1 MKIAKATPEDMKAC
15 LDLVGLLNTVDDGY
29 YPSTEEGDE
38 TFFDPNDTAHL
49 RLLYDQVKACM
60 KKAPGGLNRVVWGFC
75 CAMDSNVF
83 DHNLDHLDL
92 NPKLRGEGAVII
104 KGKVCEVGLLLEYC
118 DGWGITLQSEG
129 EIIEVTGLTE
139 EDCQAAEKWLGKD
152 LTITIAA
159 CDEVPEPG
167 PAAITGDNDGDL
179 G

>member
-29 YPSTEEGDE
+29 YPSSEECDE
-38 TFFDPNDTAHL
+38 TFFDHNDTAHL

-83 DHNLDHLDL
+83 DHNLDYLDL

-104 KGKVCEVGLLLEYC
+104 KGKVCEVGRLE
-118 DGWGITLQSEG
+118 DGCGRGIRVVSEG

-139 EDCQAAEKWLGKD
+139 EERQSAGKWLGKD
-152 LTITIAA
+152 VTITIAA
-159 CDEVPEPG
+159 CDEAQAPG
-167 PAAITGDNDGDL
+167 PAATTGGNDGDL

>member
-1 MKIAKATPEDMKAC
+1 MKIAKATPEDMKAI

-29 YPSTEEGDE
+29 YSSSEECDE
-38 TFFDPNDTAHL
+38 TFFDHNDTAHL
-49 RLLYDQVKACM
+49 RLFYDQVKACM
-60 KKAPGGLNRVVWGFC
+60 NKAPGGLNRVVWGFC

-83 DHNLDHLDL
+83 DHNLDYLDL

-104 KGKVCEVGLLLEYC
+104 KGKVCEVGLLEY
-118 DGWGITLQSEG
+118 GYNRGITLQSEG
-129 EIIEVTGLTE
+129 EMIDVPGFTE

-152 LTITIAA
+152 VTITIAA

-167 PAAITGDNDGDL
+167 PAAITGDNDDDL